1 MPSEIFSKKFKDY
14 FQNNWTRI
22 RATARPKETRVLLL
36 IPSLIKI
43 YVNAENAIMPVANP
57 INLPGHRAPS

>member
-43 YVNAENAIMPVANP
+43 
-57 INLPGHRAPS
+57 